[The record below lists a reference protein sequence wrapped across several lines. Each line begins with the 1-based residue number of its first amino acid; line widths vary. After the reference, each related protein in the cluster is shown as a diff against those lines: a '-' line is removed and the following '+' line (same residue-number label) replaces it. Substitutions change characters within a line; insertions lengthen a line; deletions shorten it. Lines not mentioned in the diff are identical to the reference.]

1 VTYSANYTPRPSDE
15 WLPGRSEEAQR
26 VAVLIRSVAVP
37 DRLPPRW
44 RALLV
49 ACSLAVL
56 CPLFFLTPRGLSPDA
71 GRQVLLVLAVVQAG
85 GMWWMGSRPALVT
98 AVVLCAGAGIQLLYP
113 SVGPGVALVVVS
125 TYAWLRPA
133 RASVWTL
140 AVVIAL
146 SGVIAL
152 VTGRWGG
159 ALLWLAAALLAWTWG
174 ALGRA
179 RSARRQADAA
189 RAILEERTRIAREL
203 HDVLAHTVSV
213 IVVQAGAARDV
224 FDARPDMAR
233 TALDRIDAAARS
245 TLAELR
251 MLLQTMSAVPQPAP
265 GPSDGAQNPGP
276 VGTDASMAPQ
286 PGLDQLDALAAS
298 LRATGLR
305 VDLDQTPGLA
315 PLPAAV
321 DLSAY
326 RIVQESLT
334 NTLRHSQS
342 GSARVVVRHDPQAVR
357 LEISDDG
364 PARPAGRLAGES
376 GRRGIVG
383 MRERARLLGGTLDA
397 GPRPD
402 GGFAVTAELPL
413 NGVR

>member
-179 RSARRQADAA
+179 RSARRQAEAA

-213 IVVQAGAARDV
+213 MVVQAAAADDV
-224 FDARPDMAR
+224 FDSSPERARQAVRDLEGSGRQAM
-233 TALDRIDAAARS
+233 
-245 TLAELR
+245 AELR
-251 MLLQTMSAVPQPAP
+251 RFLRTVRMLDEAGSFDAEAAGEPQPVLSDLPDLARPLAAAGLEVVIRQEGLDTVSLAP
-265 GPSDGAQNPGP
+265 G
-276 VGTDASMAPQ
+276 VE
-286 PGLDQLDALAAS
+286 
-298 LRATGLR
+298 
-305 VDLDQTPGLA
+305 
-315 PLPAAV
+315 
-321 DLSAY
+321 LSAY

-334 NTLRHSQS
+334 N
-342 GSARVVVRHDPQAVR
+342 VVRHARARTARVTIGVADGELTV
-357 LEISDDG
+357 EIHDDG
-364 PARPAGRLAGES
+364 RGGGRFADLG
-376 GRRGIVG
+376 GGHGIAG
-383 MRERARLLGGTLDA
+383 MRERAALHGGSVEA
-397 GPRPD
+397 GPAPT
-402 GGFAVTAELPL
+402 GGFRVCARLPL
-413 NGVR
+413 EEPA